1 MLLQSYINSKQ
12 MSMFIMLGCFIF
24 QSSMSKSRSF
34 RDASLKSRPVK
45 YKRNKTTNLDKLTSS
60 MSAHTLKCPT
70 EEEHQAMISGADH
83 SKIKSSSYSLLSS
96 KKKILVMIQWKGNF
110 CSLPTLI
117 LQDTKIPN
125 YYWCIFFRILIAQSF
140 NPPCSWR
147 RSEQKFLFHCKVPC
161 IYID

>member
-1 MLLQSYINSKQ
+1 

-96 KKKILVMIQWKGNF
+96 KKKILVMIRWKGNF

-117 LQDTKIPN
+117 LRQNITAKRQKNPEN
-125 YYWCIFFRILIAQSF
+125 YFLNEQIFFPSQL
-140 NPPCSWR
+140 
-147 RSEQKFLFHCKVPC
+147 KFLIFQVKRWKSLGITFLLYT
-161 IYID
+161 IYLL

>member
-117 LQDTKIPN
+117 LRQNITAKRQKKSRKLLFE
-125 YYWCIFFRILIAQSF
+125 WAIFFHH
-140 NPPCSWR
+140 N
-147 RSEQKFLFHCKVPC
+147 
-161 IYID
+161 